1 MAEVAPVLERRIGAV
16 LGWLARGLALFGGV
30 ILAAVA
36 VMTVASITGR
46 ALIFA
51 GFGPVKGDFELVQL
65 GAAIA
70 VFSFLPWCQLQ
81 RGHVTVDI
89 LADRLGPRIKSAL
102 GLLGNAAIA
111 LVALIVARMLW
122 LGMLEKFC
130 FSPQDPAI
138 GWLWEVLS
146 IAEPFCWVE
155 ATYELGLPAWWGYAL
170 GSLGAWL
177 FAIVALYTVWRSLNE
192 TMRGEA
198 P

>member
-1 MAEVAPVLERRIGAV
+1 MAEVAPGLERRVGAV
-16 LGWLARGLALFGGV
+16 LGWIARALALLGGV
-30 ILAAVA
+30 ILAGLA

-46 ALIFA
+46 ALISL

-65 GAAIA
+65 GAAVA
-70 VFSFLPWCQLQ
+70 VFSFLPLCQLR

-89 LADRLGPRIKSAL
+89 LADALGPRIKAGL
-102 GLLGNAAIA
+102 GLVGNIAIA
-111 LVALIVARMLW
+111 VVSLIVARMLW

-138 GWLWEVLS
+138 GWLWDMLGV
-146 IAEPFCWVE
+146 AEPFCWVE

-177 FAIVALYTVWRSLNE
+177 FALVALYTVWRSLNE
-192 TMRGEA
+192 TIRGEA